1 MIVGGGRWLGMWS
14 AACNGLGRA
23 APAERGAARC
33 SPTLRR
39 LTLALPGRSSSL
51 RPPSA
56 FRLFGTVTIHA
67 ARASAAAAV
76 ARTSRALIRS
86 RKAAT
91 IKPNCSSFVQH
102 KSSVSLVPSLLILL
116 AVGAASGYT
125 FSTIARVGDAV
136 GASTYRETWLKIYG
150 EKTVFLADATIIFM
164 TAAGHLH
171 PLQLLPAPSSLLTRT
186 LTLASP

>member
-1 MIVGGGRWLGMWS
+1 MRTATLLFTCSSIALVPAFALSPKSSAISQPRTLLSSRQPATALRTQRAVTMAASLEAAGAPQSSGTGVTTSVVNLFKNIVGSGV
-14 AACNGLGRA
+14 
-23 APAERGAARC
+23 
-33 SPTLRR
+33 
-39 LTLALPGRSSSL
+39 LALAAGVA
-51 RPPSA
+51 A
-56 FRLFGTVTIHA
+56 FSGSGLA
-67 ARASAAAAV
+67 
-76 ARTSRALIRS
+76 
-86 RKAAT
+86 
-91 IKPNCSSFVQH
+91 
-102 KSSVSLVPSLLILL
+102 LVPSLLILL